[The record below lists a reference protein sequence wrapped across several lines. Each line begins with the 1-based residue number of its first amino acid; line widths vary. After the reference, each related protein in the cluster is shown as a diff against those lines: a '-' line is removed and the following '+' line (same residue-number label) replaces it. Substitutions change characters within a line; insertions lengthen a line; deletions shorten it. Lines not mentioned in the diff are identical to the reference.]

1 MNRKGRNAIKLPG
14 KTKKQRL
21 WKKGEITVKSYK
33 GYAHTKKKVVRSKA
47 KSSEKRVKSRRQFV
61 VCMTA
66 ALFARAERHV

>member
-1 MNRKGRNAIKLPG
+1 MEKGGNNSKKL
-14 KTKKQRL
+14 QR
-21 WKKGEITVKSYK
+21 IR
-33 GYAHTKKKVVRSKA
+33 AHTKKKVVRSKA